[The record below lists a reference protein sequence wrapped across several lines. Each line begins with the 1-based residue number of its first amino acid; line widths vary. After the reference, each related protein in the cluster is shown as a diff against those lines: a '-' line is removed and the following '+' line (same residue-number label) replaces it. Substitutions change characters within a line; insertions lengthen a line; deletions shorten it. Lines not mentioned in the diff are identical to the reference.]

1 MRQNTK
7 CWTFFYKRE
16 GKVRK
21 MRKDVIEL
29 FAGVGG
35 FRVGLNDIHEFDENG
50 VAIENRDW
58 NFVWSNQWE
67 PSTRVQHAFECYQTR
82 FDLHESDDA
91 NNPLHWCNKDISTV
105 PANIIPNHSLLV
117 GGFPCQDYSVARS
130 LSGEKG
136 ICTIVSAGRD
146 SRYNRGRRYFLWQC
160 IKLSFGA

>member
-1 MRQNTK
+1 
-7 CWTFFYKRE
+7 
-16 GKVRK
+16 

-82 FDLHESDDA
+82 FDLHESDDE
-91 NNPLHWCNKDISTV
+91 NNPL
-105 PANIIPNHSLLV
+105 LV
-117 GGFPCQDYSVARS
+117 
-130 LSGEKG
+130 
-136 ICTIVSAGRD
+136 
-146 SRYNRGRRYFLWQC
+146 
-160 IKLSFGA
+160 